1 MTTTPNMGLAQP
13 APGSLGPTWATD
25 INSNSSTLDTHDH
38 SAGKGVPITPS
49 GININSDFS
58 VQNFTLTDAKSVRF
72 VSQTTS
78 IAGTGAQDVYVKNGD
93 LFYARGG
100 TDVQITNGGSIAGAS
115 GSIAGLVSP
124 ASCVF
129 SGQQYSFFYDAGT
142 YADLRCRDLILST
155 NGGNTVKLTQAST
168 ASYTCT
174 LPASP
179 PSTSTQ
185 LVAMGTTGT
194 LSAPANPTLGDAS
207 SVFTWQGSTQSTAIG
222 NGAVVIA
229 GGVSVAKTLRADSCR
244 ISNGLSV
251 TTNGLSI
258 DAGGLAVT
266 GPTTLTGTALI
277 TGLATLNSGLNVT
290 NGLTIVTGGL
300 GISANGATINGTTAI
315 NGFTTFTGGTIIN
328 GFTTINGITTVNSQL
343 VANNIVCGG
352 INTDNTAI
360 RQRRVNTTLDGSGNL
375 VYAHG
380 ISNTILSVTGFFL
393 DIGFWRD
400 FPLMFSATEIRN
412 LSPTLGGLNQV
423 RLFITYEA

>member
-1 MTTTPNMGLAQP
+1 MTTTPNMGLTQP
-13 APGSLGPTWATD
+13 VPGSLGPTWATD
-25 INSNSSTLDTHDH
+25 INTNSSTLDTHDH

-72 VSQTTS
+72 VSQTAS

-142 YADLRCRDLILST
+142 YADLRCRDLTLST
-155 NGGNTVKLTQAST
+155 NGGNTVKITQAST

-185 LVAMGTTGT
+185 LVAMGTTGA
-194 LSAPANPTLGDAS
+194 LSTPANPTLGDAS
-207 SVFTWQGSTQSTAIG
+207 SVLTWQGSTQSTAIG

-229 GGVSVAKTLRADSCR
+229 GGVSVAKTLRAESCR

-251 TTNGLSI
+251 TS
-258 DAGGLAVT
+258 
-266 GPTTLTGTALI
+266 
-277 TGLATLNSGLNVT
+277 
-290 NGLTIVTGGL
+290 GGL
-300 GISANGATINGTTAI
+300 GIDANGATINGTTVI
-315 NGFTTFTGGTIIN
+315 NGTTTVTGTTNFVGDLNQSGGSLLTNGFIQTTLKITCKGVDSDNWRIQQRFITTFLN
-328 GFTTINGITTVNSQL
+328 
-343 VANNIVCGG
+343 
-352 INTDNTAI
+352 
-360 RQRRVNTTLDGSGNL
+360 GSGGL
-375 VYAHG
+375 VYTHG
-380 ISNTILSVTGFFL
+380 LTSRILSVTAFFESNPNVWNSV
-393 DIGFWRD
+393 DAAVGIGGLGGLYFD
-400 FPLMFSATEIRN
+400 STEIRTFG
-412 LSPTLGGLNQV
+412 SSGFYSGRSV
-423 RLFITYEA
+423 RLLIIHGD